1 MAKKVS
7 KRKQEKQLT
16 KKQIA
21 RSIREKQ
28 QRKRLLIGLT
38 IVGFLIL
45 LVIAYAVVNEMVLKP
60 SEPVAKVNGEKIPLK
75 EYQKYVLYT
84 YDQSSQRLQ
93 QYQAFQ
99 AQYDPDGKMGLFR
112 SQIEQLQAMLQNPEQ
127 LGSTVL
133 DQMIDDTLVEQAA
146 RERNISVSPEEIE
159 SRIHQMFGY
168 DPNAPTPTPT
178 PITAT
183 KVISGTPVPTP
194 VPPMTREQFEKNYQE
209 FIQRISTKDDMSEDD
224 FRDIVRKQILKEK
237 LQEKIGEEKVPP
249 TAEEVH
255 ARHILISFST
265 STKDGVPTG
274 RSPELA
280 LARAISITQQL
291 QKGAD
296 FAELAKKYSD
306 DPGSKEEGG
315 DLGWFPRGVMVRE
328 FEDAAFSLKPG
339 EISDPIKTQYGF
351 HIIQVLEKDPNHE
364 LDESTL
370 ESLRQKAYQEWF
382 TDYKAKAKIERFWS
396 ADKMPELPTATP

>member
-1 MAKKVS
+1 MSKKVS
-7 KRKQEKQLT
+7 KRKQEKQVT

-28 QRKRLLIGLT
+28 QRRQLLIGLG

-45 LVIAYAVVNEMVLKP
+45 FVIAYAVVNEMVLKP
-60 SEPVAKVNGEKIPLK
+60 SEPVAKVNSEKIPLK

-84 YDQSSQRLQ
+84 YDQTSQRLQ
-93 QYQAFQ
+93 QYRAFQ
-99 AQYDPDGKMGLFR
+99 AQYDPDGKMGLFK
-112 SQIEQLQAMLQNPEQ
+112 SQVEQLQATLQNPDQ

-146 RERNISVSPEEIE
+146 RERNITVSPDEIE

-183 KVISGTPVPTP
+183 KTITGTPAPTA
-194 VPPMTREQFEKNYQE
+194 VPPMTKAQFEKSYQE
-209 FIQRISTKDDMSEDD
+209 FLQRISTKDKMTEED
-224 FRDIVRKQILKEK
+224 FRNIVRAQILKEK
-237 LQEKIGEEKVPP
+237 LQEKIGEEKVGP

-265 STKDGVPTG
+265 GTKNGAPAG

-306 DPGSKEEGG
+306 DPGSKDKGG
-315 DLGWFPRGVMVRE
+315 DLGWFPRGVMVKE

-351 HIIQVLEKDPNHE
+351 HIIQVLEKDPNHK

-370 ESLRQKAYQEWF
+370 KTLRQKAYQEWF
-382 TDYKAKAKIERFWS
+382 ADYKAKAKIERFWS
-396 ADKMPELPTATP
+396 ADKMPKLPTEIP